1 MTPDKWSF
9 PELVLTRLINIDKK
23 KIYVMSVLFI
33 FNYFVYFLHARNN
46 IVESNTPLWNSSFL
60 VKTVRSCVSKCNLEY
75 TVM

>member
-33 FNYFVYFLHARNN
+33 FNYFVYFLHE
-46 IVESNTPLWNSSFL
+46 II
-60 VKTVRSCVSKCNLEY
+60 
-75 TVM
+75 